1 MPSQN
6 SGSNTS
12 FNFEYALTIII
23 VLVVCNTLMKKSPQM
38 NSAIVVIA
46 GLLVGYISLLLINKL
61 LPNINS
67 FALSI
72 KQYYSHAIMSNFNQ
86 LGYLN
91 IWPPILAVL
100 VVFIILLYNKNLG

>member
-6 SGSNTS
+6 MGSNTS

-38 NSAIVVIA
+38 SSAIVVIT

-61 LPNINS
+61 SKISCPSSTKFLRATS
-67 FALSI
+67 SD
-72 KQYYSHAIMSNFNQ
+72 AIS
-86 LGYLN
+86 
-91 IWPPILAVL
+91 
-100 VVFIILLYNKNLG
+100 K

>member
-6 SGSNTS
+6 MGSNTS

-23 VLVVCNTLMKKSPQM
+23 VLIVCNTLMKKSPQM
-38 NSAIVVIA
+38 SSAIVVIT

-91 IWPPILAVL
+91 IWHPILAVL
-100 VVFIILLYNKNLG
+100 IIFIILLYNKNLG

>member
-6 SGSNTS
+6 LGSNTS

-38 NSAIVVIA
+38 SSAIVVIT

-61 LPNINS
+61 LPNINA
-67 FALSI
+67 FALSV

-100 VVFIILLYNKNLG
+100 IIFIILLYNKNLG

>member
-6 SGSNTS
+6 LGSNTS
-12 FNFEYALTIII
+12 FNFQYALTIVI
-23 VLVVCNTLMKKSPQM
+23 VLVVCNALMKKSPDM

-46 GLLVGYISLLLINKL
+46 GLLVGYISLLIINNL
-61 LPNINS
+61 LPNINA

-72 KQYYSHAIMSNFNQ
+72 KQYYTQAIMSNFNQ

-100 VVFIILLYNKNLG
+100 IIFIILLYNKNLG